1 MNQNLLKFFEDISKD
16 EVKLKKLFSYEGL
29 DEMYDYA
36 ISESKENFTK
46 EEFEEGLNGVIS
58 LSESIKSGEISKE
71 DLESGEIDEEILS
84 KVSGG
89 AGQET
94 GHRSAVLG
102 LAAVLPFALS
112 LYGIIKGAIDS
123 KKQKKALEEFKKTD
137 AYKKQMKLQ
146 ELKTDA
152 EILQY
157 MRELGMK

>member
-16 EVKLKKLFSYEGL
+16 EEKLRKLFSYEDL

-89 AGQET
+89 ADRET
-94 GHRSAVLG
+94 PHRSAVLG
-102 LAAVLPFALS
+102 LAAILPFTLS
-112 LYGIIKGAIDS
+112 LYAIIKNAVDS

-137 AYKKQMKLQ
+137 EYKEQMKLQ
-146 ELKTDA
+146 KLKTDA
-152 EILQY
+152 EISRY